1 MCVTSC
7 CLNTPSSETGTQ
19 QQGSCALP
27 AVEVAKENPPS
38 LYQEW
43 ESGCGGSATVL
54 HAAGQVAVDQ
64 DKLALTED
72 ELGRQYLGAWW
83 DGPIIETRPSFLRKL
98 ASFFGLST
106 TSPHDS

>member
-1 MCVTSC
+1 MCKTSC

-19 QQGSCALP
+19 QPGSCARR

-38 LYQEW
+38 QYQEW

-64 DKLALTED
+64 SKLLMTED

-83 DGPIIETRPSFLRKL
+83 DEPIIENRPSFLQRL
-98 ASFFGLST
+98 ASIFALNTISQ
-106 TSPHDS
+106 PDS